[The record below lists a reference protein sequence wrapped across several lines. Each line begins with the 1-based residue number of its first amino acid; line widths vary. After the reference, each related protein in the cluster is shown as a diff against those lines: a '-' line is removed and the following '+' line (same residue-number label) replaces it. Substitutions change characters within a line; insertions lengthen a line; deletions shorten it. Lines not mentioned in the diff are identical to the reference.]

1 MSKLRKIYKI
11 GIHITGWNLCY
22 LLNFLFL
29 EVNNLDYSF
38 NILLLLFIIY
48 IAVFYTGYY
57 FISQFLLKKKII
69 LFFLLSITIVLSA
82 TLAMHNVKLLIRPAF
97 ILQFEK
103 RFPKT
108 EFTQIPERFTQIPE
122 RFFDKKLSIFNRR
135 NILDI
140 YVILLFLISSV
151 LIRFIQKW
159 LFDEKQKILLLKNKT
174 DAELLF
180 LKQQINP
187 HFLFNSLNSIYSL
200 ANKKSNLTTDAILK
214 LSTILRYVLYHS
226 QKNFVPVK
234 DEINTL
240 EDYIELQKLRI
251 TQKVSVN
258 FSITGEPDF
267 YQIEPLL
274 ILPFVEN
281 AFKYG
286 VDSVNKSFID
296 IKLDILDDEL
306 NLYVLNKIIPNKEIN
321 KDESGI
327 GLNNIRRRLDLLY
340 PDNYNLDVNQVE
352 DVFSIKLKL
361 NLKNEMYSN

>member
-1 MSKLRKIYKI
+1 MSKLKKIYKI
-11 GIHITGWNLCY
+11 GIHITAWNLCY

-29 EVNNLDYSF
+29 EVNNLDYRF

-57 FISQFLLKKKII
+57 FLSQFLLKKKII
-69 LFFLLSITIVLSA
+69 LFFFLSITIVISA
-82 TLAMHNVKLLIRPAF
+82 TLGIHNVKILTRPANNI
-97 ILQFEK
+97 ILKK
-103 RFPKT
+103 RILRT
-108 EFTQIPERFTQIPE
+108 ESAQRPERFV
-122 RFFDKKLSIFNRR
+122 DNKLSIFSRR

-140 YVILLFLISSV
+140 YVILLFLLSSV

-258 FSITGEPDF
+258 FSISGKPDF

-306 NLYVLNKIIPNKEIN
+306 NLYVLNKVIPDKEIN

-340 PDNYNLDVNQVE
+340 PDNYNLVVNQVE